1 MALDFKTKAFL
12 PEQVKQEIYLAEK
25 ERFETINFEIEKTNR
40 FLAILNNK
48 VPNLLSDQKIT
59 SEKNSQIP
67 DEKENNHF
75 NVDM

>member
-12 PEQVKQEIYLAEK
+12 PEQEKQEIYLAEK
-25 ERFETINFEIEKTNR
+25 ERFESINFEIEKTNR

-48 VPNLLSDQKIT
+48 VPDLLSHPKIT
-59 SEKNSQIP
+59 SEKNFVIQN
-67 DEKENNHF
+67 EKENNHF